1 LSRRVKDLI
10 ISFSLSNL
18 CFLSAWLVLLNPY
31 HHVYYFWKEN
41 PGLVEVESLTFAI
54 LCLAAVFWLS
64 SLVVRRFKNRRLYR
78 LAQLGFLLCL
88 GWPINSFLTDYL
100 QVPPGDLFR
109 KGLLQVAIAV
119 LIAIVVVL
127 VLLRYSKQATRIALH
142 LVLILSPL
150 YFVNLVSVIY
160 LQRQYAS
167 SPVATGYT
175 RELAVPAPAS
185 TRVVWIIFDEL
196 EQNLPFD
203 KRPPELSLPEF
214 DRFQQQAIVATSAF
228 PPSEKTLT
236 ALPSLVTGQLVQQ
249 ASAINSNDL
258 RLVLSDGRD
267 SSWSE
272 LSNVFR
278 QAGDEGFTSGLAG
291 WYHPYCRVLQKDL
304 NWCFWAPQLGGTNP
318 SPGKLTFRE
327 SLSKS
332 ILRAA
337 YRLPFVFR
345 IFRSR
350 YDARQRWN
358 REEELFEI
366 SRAADD
372 LLRRKFSLTLLHFPI
387 PHPPWIYDARTK
399 QFASHLTSYLDN
411 VALADKQ
418 LGDVRRTLED
428 MGEWNRTVV
437 LVSGDH
443 WWRRDP
449 PDANGRL
456 DHRVPFMLKLAGQN
470 RTEEYRTP
478 FNTILT
484 RELVIQL
491 LRDDL
496 KNPKEVEDWLNR
508 NSRYAESPLTI
519 NAP

>member
-41 PGLVEVESLTFAI
+41 PGLVEVETLTVAI
-54 LCLAAVFWLS
+54 LCLAAVFWLCS
-64 SLVVRRFKNRRLYR
+64 SIVRKSKNSRLYKF
-78 LAQLGFLLCL
+78 AQIGFLLCL

-100 QVPPGDLFR
+100 FVPPGELVR
-109 KGLLQVAIAV
+109 KGFPQLAIAA
-119 LIAIVVVL
+119 LIAIVLILVL
-127 VLLRYSKQATRIALH
+127 VRYSTPATHIALQ

-150 YFVNLVSVIY
+150 YVVNLVSVVY
-160 LQRQYAS
+160 LQRRYAS
-167 SPVATGYT
+167 TISSSGNT
-175 RELAVPAPAS
+175 RELRGHAPTN

-196 EQNLPFD
+196 EQSLPFE

-214 DRFQQQAIVATSAF
+214 DRLRQQAIVATSAF
-228 PPSEKTLT
+228 PPTEKTLT
-236 ALPSLVTGQLVQQ
+236 ALPALVTGQLVEH
-249 ASAINSNDL
+249 ASAIGSNDL

-267 SSWSE
+267 SRWSE

-278 QAGDEGFTSGLAG
+278 EAGDEGFTSGLAG

-304 NWCFWAPQLGGTNP
+304 DWCFWVPQLGGTNP
-318 SPGKLTFRE
+318 APGKLTFWE

-332 ILRAA
+332 VSRAA

-345 IFRSR
+345 VFRYR
-350 YDARQRWN
+350 YYARQRWD
-358 REEELFEI
+358 RAEELFEI
-366 SRAADD
+366 STAADY
-372 LLRRKFSLTLLHFPI
+372 LLRRKFNLTFLHFPI
-387 PHPPWIYDARTK
+387 PHPPWIYDAHTK
-399 QFASHLTSYLDN
+399 ELASYDTSYLDN

-418 LGDVRRTLED
+418 LGNVRKTLEE
-428 MGEWNRTVV
+428 MGEWDRTVV

-443 WWRRDP
+443 WWRKDP
-449 PDANGRL
+449 PETNTRL

-470 RTEEYRTP
+470 STEEYRTP

-484 RELVIQL
+484 RDLVIRL

-508 NSRYAESPLTI
+508 NSRYAESPFTI